1 MKNDFIVE
9 NNSMIKRTLFLA
21 NAVCLTTR
29 NKQLVIK
36 NKESQDE
43 KTVPIEDIGFV
54 IIENQQI
61 YVSIPSIIELT
72 KNNVS
77 VIFCDEKHM
86 PLSMNL
92 PLECNTIQNQLFTAQ
107 IEASL
112 PTKKNC
118 WKQVIEQK
126 IYNQA
131 LVLEKYGHN
140 SRYLEKISKEV
151 KSDDSTNREG
161 VAAKIYWKSLFE
173 QDWNRDR
180 FGDYPNNYL
189 NYGYAILRA
198 AMARAIVGSG
208 LLPTLGIHHHNK
220 YDAYALADDLME
232 PYRPFI
238 DDEVIEYINEN
249 PDTGKITM
257 IFKNK
262 IMQVLT
268 RDVSIGCVTRPL
280 MIALTMT
287 SASLVRVFTGEQ
299 KNLVLPGFI

>member
-1 MKNDFIVE
+1 
-9 NNSMIKRTLFLA
+9 MIKRTLFLA

-61 YVSIPSIIELT
+61 YVSIPSITELT

-92 PLECNTIQNQLFTAQ
+92 PLECNSIQNQLFSAQ
-107 IEASL
+107 IESSL

-161 VAAKIYWKSLFE
+161 VAAKIYWKSLFG

>member
-1 MKNDFIVE
+1 
-9 NNSMIKRTLFLA
+9 MIKRTLFLA

-61 YVSIPSIIELT
+61 YVSIPSITELT

-92 PLECNTIQNQLFTAQ
+92 PLECNSIQNQLFSVQ
-107 IEASL
+107 IESTL

-118 WKQVIEQK
+118 WKQIIEQK
-126 IYNQA
+126 INNQA

-140 SRYLEKISKEV
+140 SEYLRNISKKV

-161 VAAKIYWKSLFE
+161 FAAKIYWNSLFGKN
-173 QDWNRDR
+173 WSRDR
-180 FGDYPNNYL
+180 FGEYPNNYL

-198 AMARAIVGSG
+198 GMARAIVGSG

-249 PDTGKITM
+249 PDTEKITM

-299 KNLVLPGFI
+299 KNLVLPEFI

>member
-1 MKNDFIVE
+1 
-9 NNSMIKRTLFLA
+9 MIKRTLFLA

-92 PLECNTIQNQLFTAQ
+92 PLECNTIQNQLFPAQ

-151 KSDDSTNREG
+151 
-161 VAAKIYWKSLFE
+161 
-173 QDWNRDR
+173 
-180 FGDYPNNYL
+180 
-189 NYGYAILRA
+189 
-198 AMARAIVGSG
+198 
-208 LLPTLGIHHHNK
+208 
-220 YDAYALADDLME
+220 
-232 PYRPFI
+232 
-238 DDEVIEYINEN
+238 
-249 PDTGKITM
+249 
-257 IFKNK
+257 
-262 IMQVLT
+262 
-268 RDVSIGCVTRPL
+268 
-280 MIALTMT
+280 
-287 SASLVRVFTGEQ
+287 
-299 KNLVLPGFI
+299 